1 MTRAPPP
8 ARARCKRAL
17 SSPLPGAHPRSQAN
31 NASSP
36 LAGHEAGLK
45 ARDLRQFCRPSCLS
59 HDRRDEVR
67 KRLLHLIAF
76 LRLPGKGRHGE
87 GKRVRKTRD
96 FRSVV
101 GFAARKPARSAE
113 RRQESLGGQSTQARL
128 PARVTVGREHALKAR
143 ARCEPA
149 TGIAAR
155 NELAAAARVAG
166 QTPA

>member
-59 HDRRDEVR
+59 HDRRDEIR

-76 LRLPGKGRHGE
+76 LRLPGKGRHGRE
-87 GKRVRKTRD
+87 KERERRGTSAVL
-96 FRSVV
+96 